1 MKRIFLLIGGLLL
14 SFVINSQTVIEN
26 PEYGSSTAPYVKITG
41 IELTDSTTVLH
52 FHVDNT
58 PGWWISIP
66 ADTYIKPSH
75 SNEKLLL
82 MRTVGIPIGEHYY
95 SPESG
100 EINYTLVFPGIDKA
114 IERIDFGES
123 LWHIDGILLKPAI
136 TKSMIP
142 EEFSGDWYGIES
154 GSWELS
160 LLDTVAV
167 YKEKVW
173 GYETVNLKRGKGSV
187 ILKNGTS
194 AIEMYIKSNK
204 NGVILIGESPKAL
217 TEFSKNIPS
226 QSAFKAGGDEPYKA
240 LGLSRD
246 SAVYSGFFA
255 GYNPRTGGSSFAIYF
270 NDFISGEKV
279 PFPIKISDDG
289 SFATRVPV
297 YFPRT
302 AHIVSRDFTGTV
314 FLEPGKEVFQMI
326 RPTGYSSNSLFMG
339 ESAGINNDLV
349 LLKNANSFDYNKMRQ
364 QINGMTPSMYKTYC
378 QNSLKK
384 DLAALGS
391 LRQAKTI
398 CAKAYQVKK
407 MDMEYI
413 YASHILDY
421 DWYFKSAYREQH
433 NITNTQQELPV
444 KPGVLTA
451 DYFDFLN
458 EDLLNNPLGLLS
470 DNYNAFMHS
479 FKNIALIQPDNTVN
493 LSLPDLVA
501 GLDKAGFPLTEEERA
516 LANVL
521 KEKETQELLE
531 AEIAF
536 SRKIGPQQ
544 SKFLTSHRQ
553 EVLDFNKIYKGEAD
567 FYSMFEKFLNDKGMT
582 LTDDEK
588 ALLEVLK
595 EYVNSETYLKNRE
608 FAKKWGNAMNNFSN
622 DHQMIARTIFSNPLI
637 TDRKENLENKLGIKP
652 GLATDVMKA
661 QEFSTV
667 VKSQS
672 APFSDFVI
680 QYIQKQLSTTL
691 VAEYLG
697 LKNDALKNYIETMRN
712 KPGYSVANEVPK
724 AEASLLFDAIM
735 KKYRGKVVFV
745 DFWATWCAPCLAGI
759 EQMKP
764 LKEEM
769 AGKDVVFVY
778 ITYPGSP
785 KSTWDNMIPGIK
797 GEHYRVSEEEWES
810 LTSMFNITGIPH
822 YVLVDKMGAVVNS
835 HLSQRSNE
843 LLMVEI
849 EKYMKE

>member
-1 MKRIFLLIGGLLL
+1 MKRFLLIMGGLLL
-14 SFVINSQTVIEN
+14 SLVIYSQTVIEN
-26 PEYGSSTAPYVKITG
+26 PEYRSSTAPYVKITA

-75 SNEKLLL
+75 SNEKLML

-100 EINYTLVFPGIDKA
+100 EINYTLVFPGIDKT

-160 LLDTVAV
+160 FLDTVAV
-167 YKEKVW
+167 YREKVW
-173 GYETVNLKRGKGSV
+173 GYETVNLKKGKGSI
-187 ILKNGTS
+187 ILKNGTT
-194 AIEMYIKSNK
+194 AIELYFKSKK
-204 NGVILIGESPKAL
+204 NGTMLIGESPKTLA
-217 TEFSKNIPS
+217 EFSRKIPS
-226 QSAFKAGGDEPYKA
+226 HTASKAGDDELYKA
-240 LGLSRD
+240 LVLSRD
-246 SAVYSGFFA
+246 SAIYSGFFA
-255 GYNPRTGGSSFAIYF
+255 GYNPRTGGGSFTVYF

-279 PFPIKISDDG
+279 PFPIKISEDG

-314 FLEPGKEVFQMI
+314 FLEPGKGVFQMI
-326 RPTGYSSNSLFMG
+326 RPAGYSSNSLFMG
-339 ESAGINNDLV
+339 ESARINTDLV
-349 LLKNANSFDYNKMRQ
+349 LLKNANSFDYNEMRQ

-398 CAKAYQVKK
+398 CEKAYQVKK
-407 MDMEYI
+407 MDMVYI
-413 YASHILDY
+413 NASHILDY

-458 EDLLNNPLGLLS
+458 EDLLNNPLGLMS

-479 FKNIALIQPDNTVN
+479 FKNITLIQPANTVN
-493 LSLPDLVA
+493 LSLPVLVA
-501 GLDKAGFPLTEEERA
+501 GLDKAGFPLTEEEQA

-531 AEIAF
+531 AESAF
-536 SRKIGPQQ
+536 SRKTGPQL

-553 EVLDFNKIYKGEAD
+553 EVLDFNKTFKGESD
-567 FYSMFEKFLNDKGMT
+567 FYSMFEKFMTDKGMT

-595 EYVNSETYLKNRE
+595 EYVKSETYIKNRE
-608 FAKKWGNAMNNFSN
+608 FARKWGNAMNSFSN
-622 DHQMIARTIFSNPLI
+622 DHQMIARTVFSNPLI
-637 TDRKENLENKLGIKP
+637 TDRKANLEKILGIKP
-652 GLATDVMKA
+652 GLSTDVMMA
-661 QEFSTV
+661 QEYSQV

-680 QYIQKQLSTTL
+680 QYIQKQFASPFVSEFFTL
-691 VAEYLG
+691 RNNE
-697 LKNDALKNYIETMRN
+697 LKSNIEAMKNR
-712 KPGYSVANEVPK
+712 PGYSVINTVPDV
-724 AEASLLFDAIM
+724 EAGLLFDAIM

-797 GEHYRVSEEEWES
+797 GEHYRVSEEEWKS
-810 LTSMFNITGIPH
+810 ITNLFNITGIPH
-822 YVLVDKMGAVVNS
+822 YALVDKDGVVVNS
-835 HLSQRSNE
+835 HLMQRSNE
-843 LLMVEI
+843 FVKLEI
-849 EKYMKE
+849 SKYLK

>member
-1 MKRIFLLIGGLLL
+1 MKRFFLILGGLLL
-14 SFVINSQTVIEN
+14 SLVIYSQSVIEN
-26 PEYGSSTAPYVKITG
+26 PEYRSSTAPYVKITA

-52 FHVDNT
+52 FHVDNR

-66 ADTYIKPSH
+66 TDTYIKPSH
-75 SNEKLLL
+75 SNEKLLVR
-82 MRTVGIPIGEHYY
+82 RTVGIPIGEHYY
-95 SPESG
+95 TPESG
-100 EINYTLVFPGIDKA
+100 EINYTLVFPGVDKA

-142 EEFSGDWYGIES
+142 VEFSGDWYGIES

-160 LLDTVAV
+160 FLDTVAV
-167 YKEKVW
+167 FREKVW
-173 GYETVNLKRGKGSV
+173 EYETVSLQKGKGSV
-187 ILKNGTS
+187 ILKNGNS
-194 AIEMYIKSNK
+194 AIELYFKSKK
-204 NGVILIGESPKAL
+204 NGTMLIGESPKTL
-217 TEFSKNIPS
+217 SEFTKTIPVQTIS
-226 QSAFKAGGDEPYKA
+226 KAGDDEPYKA
-240 LGLSRD
+240 LVLSRD
-246 SAVYSGFFA
+246 SAFYSGFFA
-255 GYNPRTGGSSFAIYF
+255 GYNPRTGGGSFAVYI
-270 NDFISGEKV
+270 NDFINGEKV
-279 PFPIKISDDG
+279 SFPIKISENG

-314 FLEPGKEVFQMI
+314 FLEPGKGVFQMI
-326 RPTGYSSNSLFMG
+326 RPAGYSSNSLFMG
-339 ESAGINNDLV
+339 ESARINTDLV
-349 LLKNANSFDYNKMRQ
+349 LLKNANSFDYNEMRQ
-364 QINGMTPSMYKTYC
+364 QINGMTPSIFKTYC

-384 DLAALGS
+384 DLAALDS
-391 LRQAKTI
+391 LRQAKAI
-398 CAKAYQVKK
+398 SAKAYQVKK
-407 MDMEYI
+407 MDMKYI
-413 YASHILDY
+413 NASHIHDY

-433 NITNTQQELPV
+433 NITNPQQELPV

-470 DNYNAFMHS
+470 DNYNSFMHS
-479 FKNIALIQPDNTVN
+479 FKNIALIQPENAVN
-493 LSLPDLVA
+493 VSLPDLVA
-501 GLDKAGFPLTEEERA
+501 GMDKAGFPLTDEERA

-553 EVLDFNKIYKGEAD
+553 EVLDFNKTYKGEAD

-608 FAKKWGNAMNNFSN
+608 FAKKWGNAMNSFSS
-622 DHQMIARTIFSNPLI
+622 DHQMIARTVFSNPLI
-637 TDRKENLENKLGIKP
+637 TDRKENLENILGIKP
-652 GLATDVMKA
+652 GLATDVMMA
-661 QEFSTV
+661 QEYSQV

-680 QYIQKQLSTTL
+680 KYIQKQLSIPL

-712 KPGYSVANEVPK
+712 KPGYSVTNEVPEV
-724 AEASLLFDAIM
+724 EAGLLFDAIM

-769 AGKDVVFVY
+769 ADKDVVFVY

-797 GEHYRVSEEEWES
+797 GEHYRVSEEEWRS
-810 LTSMFNITGIPH
+810 ISNLFNITGIPH
-822 YVLVDKMGAVVNS
+822 YAMVDKDGVVVNR
-835 HLSQRSNE
+835 HLMQRSNE
-843 LLMVEI
+843 FVKLEI
-849 EKYMKE
+849 SKYLK